1 MFVVLGRHWWI
12 LALRGLVAILFG
24 VMAFA
29 WPRITLAILV
39 LLFGAYA
46 LVDGVFAI
54 VAAVSAPKELRKWWM
69 LLIEGLIGVG
79 VGVVSFVWPWITA
92 LALLWLIAF
101 WAVLTGI
108 LEIGTAIQL
117 RKVIEGEWLMIL
129 SGILSILFG
138 LLLVVMPGAGAL
150 AVIWIIGL
158 YAMIFGV
165 LLVALAFRMRASET
179 QSWEML
185 WVRFNHEV

>member
-79 VGVVSFVWPWITA
+79 VGVVSFVWPGITA

-158 YAMIFGV
+158 YAVIFGV
-165 LLVALAFRMRASET
+165 LLVALAFRMRSFRNTIMGDA
-179 QSWEML
+179 L
-185 WVRFNHEV
+185 GEV

>member
-1 MFVVLGRHWWI
+1 MFVVLARHWWT

-29 WPRITLAILV
+29 WPRITLTILV

-54 VAAVSAPKELRKWWM
+54 VAAVSAPKELRRWWM
-69 LLIEGLIGVG
+69 LLIEGLISVG
-79 VGVVSFVWPWITA
+79 IGGLSFVWPGITA

-108 LEIGTAIQL
+108 FEIGTAIQL
-117 RKVIEGEWLMIL
+117 RKVIEGEWLLIL

-138 LLLVVMPGAGAL
+138 LLLVVVPGAGAL

-158 YAMIFGV
+158 YAVIFGV
-165 LLVALAFRMRASET
+165 LLVALAFRMR
-179 QSWEML
+179 
-185 WVRFNHEV
+185 RFRNTIMGDALGEV